1 MIARLAAVTSVLALV
16 APSAFAEE
24 VSLKFATLDAPTAHH
39 TVAIHI
45 PWSERVN
52 AQGKGVL
59 NIDIRHGPGVAI
71 HPNVYSRV
79 MNDVIQVAWGLQSSV
94 AGKFRLTE
102 VATLPFLADRSAI
115 GSVALWRLY
124 KSGMLDA
131 EYDEIVMLKCNV
143 FPQSGMQFRA
153 PPKTLDSLDGLK
165 LVAGGRTAG
174 EIVSAMGGAPI
185 TLLPS
190 DYYEALNRG
199 TADGV
204 MVGWTA
210 FQPFK
215 LAEVTKYH
223 VEMSLGGATGMV
235 FMPKAKYLAL
245 PDAARKVL
253 DANATEKDT
262 AEFGRFWDKIND
274 DTAAM
279 VKGMSGHTVVSPN
292 AQQLGVWRQR
302 MQVVSDEWVKRTPG
316 GDKALAE
323 YKRLLAEVAKGS

>member
-1 MIARLAAVTSVLALV
+1 MKLVASLLAAAALA
-16 APSAFAEE
+16 APAAAEE
-24 VSLKFATLDAPTAHH
+24 VSLKFATLDNPEAHH

-45 PWSERVN
+45 PWSNRVN
-52 AQGKGVL
+52 QQGKGVVQ
-59 NIDIRHGPGVAI
+59 IDIRHGPGVAI

-102 VATLPFLADRSAI
+102 VVTQPFLSDKSAH

-131 EYDEIVMLKCNV
+131 EYDEIVMFKCNV
-143 FPQSGMQFRA
+143 FPQSGMQFRN
-153 PPKTLDSLDGLK
+153 PPKILDNLEGMK
-165 LVAGGRTAG
+165 MIAGGRTAG
-174 EIVSAMGGAPI
+174 EIVTAMGGAPV

-223 VEMSLGGATGMV
+223 VEMSLGGASGMV
-235 FMPKAKYLAL
+235 FMNKAKYNAL
-245 PDAARKVL
+245 PEAAKKIL
-253 DANATEKDT
+253 EANAQEKDT
-262 AEFGRFWDKIND
+262 AEFGRFWDNIND
-274 DTAAM
+274 TTAAS
-279 VKGMSGHTVVSPN
+279 VKSMAGHTVVQPN
-292 AQQLGVWRQR
+292 AAQLQIWRSR
-302 MQVVSDEWVKRTPG
+302 MMRITEAWIARTPG
-316 GDKALAE
+316 ADKALAE